1 MPGKLPIDRVRA
13 RTIPAHPYE
22 DVKQTFTRDQ
32 VKLDGQPDAPRQPP
46 AAVSDERGE
55 ECNEEHDHA

>member
-32 VKLDGQPDAPRQPP
+32 VNQDGQPQAPRQPS
-46 AAVSDERGE
+46 ASVSSERIE
-55 ECNEEHDHA
+55 ECDQEGNDA